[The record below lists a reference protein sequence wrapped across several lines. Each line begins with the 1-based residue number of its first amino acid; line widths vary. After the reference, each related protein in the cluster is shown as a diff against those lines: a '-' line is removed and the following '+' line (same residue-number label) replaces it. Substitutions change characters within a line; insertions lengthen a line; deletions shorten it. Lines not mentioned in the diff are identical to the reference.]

1 MVTRGCISLDYRELL
16 KEEMKDP
23 EFKQAWDELELEYQV
38 ADLLIK
44 LRNEAGLTQAEI
56 AERIGTT
63 QSAIAR
69 MESGK
74 VLPKLDSL
82 YKIARTC
89 GKKLELVIK

>member
-1 MVTRGCISLDYRELL
+1 MDYRELL
-16 KEEMKDP
+16 AEELKDP
-23 EFKQAWDELELEYQV
+23 DFKKAWDELELEYRV

-44 LRNEAGLTQAEI
+44 IRNEAGFTQAEL
-56 AERIGTT
+56 ARKVGTT

-82 YKIARTC
+82 SKIAKTC
-89 GKKLELVIK
+89 GKRLEITVR